1 MSAGRV
7 KLVDMKID
15 SDLVRKLADLSRL
28 ELRDDELERT
38 VEDLRAILGYLESLE
53 QVDVEG
59 LPPTAHPM
67 DRELTLR
74 PDEPRAGAERSRV
87 LEDAPDVQ
95 GGSFRVPRV
104 L

>member
-1 MSAGRV
+1 M
-7 KLVDMKID
+7 DID
-15 SDLVRKLADLSRL
+15 RDLVAKLADLARL
-28 ELRDDELERT
+28 DLDEDELART
-38 VEDLRAILGYLESLE
+38 AEDLRGILTYLESLE
-53 QVDVEG
+53 EVDVAG

-67 DRELTLR
+67 DRELALR
-74 PDEPRAGAERSRV
+74 PDEPRPSPERARV

>member
-1 MSAGRV
+1 MN
-7 KLVDMKID
+7 ID
-15 SDLVRKLADLSRL
+15 RDLVTKLADLSRL
-28 ELRDDELERT
+28 DLDEAELERT
-38 VEDLRAILGYLESLE
+38 VEDLRAILGYLETLE

-67 DRELTLR
+67 DRELVLR
-74 PDEPRAGAERSRV
+74 PDEPRPGPARARV

>member
-1 MSAGRV
+1 MQ
-7 KLVDMKID
+7 ID
-15 SDLVRKLADLSRL
+15 RDLVAKLADLSRL
-28 ELRDDELERT
+28 ELSEDELEAT

-67 DRELTLR
+67 DRELVMR
-74 PDEPRAGAERSRV
+74 PDEPRPSVDRPRV